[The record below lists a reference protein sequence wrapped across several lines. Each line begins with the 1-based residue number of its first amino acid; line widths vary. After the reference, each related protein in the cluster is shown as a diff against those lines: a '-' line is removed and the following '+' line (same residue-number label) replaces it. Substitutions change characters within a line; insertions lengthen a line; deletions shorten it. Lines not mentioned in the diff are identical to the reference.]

1 MGGMR
6 RGWED
11 GRDEEGRDEKVRDE
25 KGRDEAEFVL
35 IKMSFSAL

>member
-1 MGGMR
+1 MR
-6 RGWED
+6 RGGED
-11 GRDEEGRDEKVRDE
+11 GRDEEGRDEEGRDE

>member
-1 MGGMR
+1 MR
-6 RGWED
+6 RGGED
-11 GRDEEGRDEKVRDE
+11 GRDEKGRDEEGRDE